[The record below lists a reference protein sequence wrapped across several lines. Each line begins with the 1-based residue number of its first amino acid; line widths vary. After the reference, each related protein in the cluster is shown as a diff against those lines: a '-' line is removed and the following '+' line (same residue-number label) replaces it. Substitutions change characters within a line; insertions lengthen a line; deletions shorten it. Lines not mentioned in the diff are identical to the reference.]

1 MVEATSSGVVV
12 VGSGRVVACGSRG
25 GLGPMGVE
33 FESRRSKEFLLLI
46 VLSLDT
52 SSVPIK
58 FHFLTLTAIQPSM
71 DPPSRHSSLGSSANL
86 C

>member
-1 MVEATSSGVVV
+1 VEASSSGVVV

-52 SSVPIK
+52 SLVQIN
-58 FHFLTLTAIQPSM
+58 FWFLTVTATQPSM
-71 DPPSRHSSLGSSANL
+71 DPPPRQSSLESAVNL